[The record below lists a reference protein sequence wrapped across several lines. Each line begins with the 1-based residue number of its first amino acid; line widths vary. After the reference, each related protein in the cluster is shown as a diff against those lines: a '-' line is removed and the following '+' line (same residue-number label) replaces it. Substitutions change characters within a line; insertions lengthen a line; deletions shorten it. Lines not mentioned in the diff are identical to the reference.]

1 MEGILLKALIDLTWE
16 KVFWSQYPVQFITA
30 SILTSSSGFVESL
43 PERKKSILV
52 NKSNGNWTFY

>member
-16 KVFWSQYPVQFITA
+16 KVFWSQYSVQFIIP

-43 PERKKSILV
+43 PEKK
-52 NKSNGNWTFY
+52 NQF